1 MRRST
6 LWSIGIALLGM
17 CSTAQA
23 TTFTFNSDPFAGN
36 TGVLTTPGRQ
46 IVGGEPFINFN
57 IGTDLFFFDTG
68 AFGPY
73 GVTGPVSFVNDVAA
87 NIPTSGVNVVVLE
100 SFDDDANPATPF
112 AAGNAATLI
121 ANRITTPGAGFFIYF
136 NQGLDLPRLVFS
148 TDLNDSSADLK
159 ILARMVNLTGQ
170 TGRNALAGF
179 EADNFEINVPE
190 PSTLSMVGLGIIGV
204 CRRFRRRTSAIA

>member
-6 LWSIGIALLGM
+6 LWSIGIALLSM

-23 TTFTFNSDPFAGN
+23 TTFTFSSDPFAG
-36 TGVLTTPGRQ
+36 TTALTTPGRQ
-46 IVGGEPFINFN
+46 VVGNETFINFN
-57 IGTDLFFFDTG
+57 IATDLFFFDTG

-73 GVTGPVSFVNDVAA
+73 GVTGPVNFVNATA
-87 NIPTSGVNVVVLE
+87 PNIPTSGVNVIVLE

-112 AAGNAATLI
+112 AAGNAANLI
-121 ANRITTPGAGFFIYF
+121 ANQITTSGAGFFIYF

-148 TDLNDSSADLK
+148 TDLSDNTADLK
-159 ILARMVNLTGQ
+159 ILARMLNLNGAA
-170 TGRNALAGF
+170 GRAALAGF

-190 PSTLSMVGLGIIGV
+190 PSTLSLLGLGLIGV
-204 CRRFRRRTSAIA
+204 CRRVRRRKSTLA